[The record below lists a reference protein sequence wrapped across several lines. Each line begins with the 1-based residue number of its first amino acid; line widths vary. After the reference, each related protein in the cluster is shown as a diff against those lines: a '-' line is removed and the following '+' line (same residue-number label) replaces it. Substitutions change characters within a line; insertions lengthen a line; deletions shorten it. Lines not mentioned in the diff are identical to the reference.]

1 MATTDEIGDLAAVEA
16 SVPGK
21 EKAPQWQGFRGMERA
36 GIEPATS
43 GLQSR
48 RSPS

>member
-1 MATTDEIGDLAAVEA
+1 VGQHSGGAGKADLQAIRLKIGLIE
-16 SVPGK
+16 
-21 EKAPQWQGFRGMERA
+21 GMERA
-36 GIEPATS
+36 GIEPATF

>member
-1 MATTDEIGDLAAVEA
+1 MTTALTSTAPPCEWTPSHTTAVCATSEEV
-16 SVPGK
+16 
-21 EKAPQWQGFRGMERA
+21 ERA
-36 GIEPATS
+36 GIEPATF

>member
-1 MATTDEIGDLAAVEA
+1 MYLINVIGRHDVFRPSGHLQYRVE
-16 SVPGK
+16 VT
-21 EKAPQWQGFRGMERA
+21 
-36 GIEPATS
+36 GIEPATF

>member
-1 MATTDEIGDLAAVEA
+1 VYRLVTPAVCA
-16 SVPGK
+16 MS
-21 EKAPQWQGFRGMERA
+21 EKVERA
-36 GIEPATS
+36 GIEPATF